1 MELVQDLKQI
11 EIVVQSET
19 KMPLNLNQNSNKFDV
34 L

>member
-11 EIVVQSET
+11 VVQSET
-19 KMPLNLNQNSNKFDV
+19 KMLLNLNQNSNKFGV